1 LKRPSWDK
9 YFMDITDLVS
19 TRSTCIRRR
28 VGAVVVKDKQILA
41 TGYNGA
47 PSNVPHCLDIGCLR
61 DKMNIASG
69 ERQELCRGIHAEQNC
84 IVQAAKNGISLKGG
98 VIYITNQPC
107 ITCSKL
113 LINVG
118 IEKIIYRNPYPD
130 ELALQILKEAGIE
143 VEIYT
148 EIE

>member
-1 LKRPSWDK
+1 MKRPSWDK

-148 EIE
+148 EID

>member
-1 LKRPSWDK
+1 MKRPSWDK

-143 VEIYT
+143 VEVYLET
-148 EIE
+148 E

>member
-1 LKRPSWDK
+1 
-9 YFMDITDLVS
+9 MDITDLVS

>member
-1 LKRPSWDK
+1 MKRPSWDK